1 MASAS
6 TDNILDAN
14 NFKFLWVSWIGG
26 VISVGQG
33 NIVGSMAFMTSW
45 IGGVISVGQGNI
57 VGSMTFMT
65 YTDSTPSAVNYI
77 AFAGWNAPGSV
88 IITYG

>member
-1 MASAS
+1 LASAS
-6 TDNILDAN
+6 TPNILDVN
-14 NFKFLWVSWIGG
+14 NFKFLWV
-26 VISVGQG
+26 
-33 NIVGSMAFMTSW
+33 SW